1 MKGVTMFRRT
11 LLLAIALLVIGV
23 GAAYAQEV
31 TPVPG
36 VYPTN
41 TITVSGF
48 GSAAGE
54 PDVAYTELGVEITDP
69 DLANAFSQTAET
81 MNRVISAL
89 VEAGVERADIQTT
102 GVNVYPQERF
112 DPTGAN
118 PTPERVYL
126 VRNTVRV
133 TARDVSQVETLI
145 SAAVGAGANT
155 IYNLNFGIED
165 TSTLEQEARVDAV
178 ADARERAEQLAA
190 ALGVTVGQPIVINE
204 VINTG
209 GPIMPFSGG
218 GLAGANLQFDVSQPV
233 SAGQLN
239 VTVAVQITFA
249 IGGAQ

>member
-1 MKGVTMFRRT
+1 MFKRS
-11 LLLAIALLVIGV
+11 LLFAFALLVIGA

-36 VYPTN
+36 TPQGSYPAN

-69 DLANAFSQTAET
+69 DLADAFAQTAET
-81 MNRVISAL
+81 MNRVISSL
-89 VEAGVERADIQTT
+89 VEAGVERTDIQTT

-112 DPTGAN
+112 DPTGASQ
-118 PTPERVYL
+118 TPERVYL

-133 TARDVSQVETLI
+133 TVRDVAQVEALI

-178 ADARERAEQLAA
+178 ADARDRAQQLAS
-190 ALGVTVGQPIVINE
+190 ALGVTVGQPIIINE

-209 GPIMPFSGG
+209 GPVMPLGG
-218 GLAGANLQFDVSQPV
+218 GLGGANLQFDVSQPV

-239 VTVAVQITFA
+239 VTVAVQITFS
-249 IGGAQ
+249 IGGVAQ